1 VRVLAAS
8 QAADAAAVSTI
19 QEGQPS
25 FAPEQYPGT
34 HEGPLQANAAGL
46 AQPEAWWLQAGEGQ
60 QRVTHYSE
68 GLLLGNPNNPKP
80 NPNPP
85 PHPPP
90 LTPTPTLT
98 LSPNPN
104 PDPKPRPSP
113 SPDPIQATAGSTP
126 RTSPPP
132 LPSATVSATRA

>member
-80 NPNPP
+80 NPNPQP
-85 PHPPP
+85 
-90 LTPTPTLT
+90 PTP
-98 LSPNPN
+98 SPAPNPN
-104 PDPKPRPSP
+104 PNPNPKPQPQP
-113 SPDPIQATAGSTP
+113 
-126 RTSPPP
+126 
-132 LPSATVSATRA
+132 